1 MTSNTKEE
9 QMICGLTM
17 DEREVLRQGLNELP
31 DTMPPRIVWNRIREQ
46 AEAEGLLR
54 APVAERPTTWMA
66 GLAIAASVVLAVIL
80 VPRLTSTPALE
91 PTVTEPQ
98 LSNVGNELGLT
109 ALQALMVQSQRLESD
124 LRAMPDE
131 PRVMRASTV
140 ATIAD
145 VENAIAAIDFQL
157 NDPSAQ
163 MTEEETELFWR
174 ERVRLMKSLVQLR
187 YAQAQRTAF

>member
-17 DEREVLRQGLNELP
+17 DEREVLRQGLRELP

-54 APVAERPTTWMA
+54 APVAERPATWMA

-124 LRAMPDE
+124 LRAMPEE

-157 NDPSAQ
+157 NDPSVQ